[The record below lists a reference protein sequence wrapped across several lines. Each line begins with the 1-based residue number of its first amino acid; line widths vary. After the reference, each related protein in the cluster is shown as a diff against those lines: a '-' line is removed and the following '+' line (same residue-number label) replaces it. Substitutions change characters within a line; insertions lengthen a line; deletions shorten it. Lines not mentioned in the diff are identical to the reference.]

1 MENKLEEICQASSSY
16 CWALIKLNGW
26 WWNLRNKNWGF

>member
-16 CWALIKLNGW
+16 CWALIKLNG
-26 WWNLRNKNWGF
+26 